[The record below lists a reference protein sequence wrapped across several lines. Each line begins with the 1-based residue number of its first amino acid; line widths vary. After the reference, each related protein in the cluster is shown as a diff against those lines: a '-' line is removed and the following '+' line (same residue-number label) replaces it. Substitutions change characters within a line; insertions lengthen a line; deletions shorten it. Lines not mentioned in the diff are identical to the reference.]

1 MSPSVVT
8 PPGVETVVFSEA
20 ELAATVRRL
29 AGEIARD
36 NAGASIHLVGVLK
49 GALFFLADLARAL
62 SPLIDIRIDTISVSS
77 YGNSQR
83 SSGEVRLL
91 KDTTES
97 VEGKNVIIVEDIVDN
112 GLTLDYLQSLL
123 RSRKP
128 ASLRTCVLLN
138 KPFRRQIT
146 VPLEYVGLACPDTF
160 VVGYGLDYQ
169 EKYRNLPYVAKL
181 ASGAFEAAG

>member
-123 RSRKP
+123 RSR
-128 ASLRTCVLLN
+128 L
-138 KPFRRQIT
+138 
-146 VPLEYVGLACPDTF
+146 
-160 VVGYGLDYQ
+160 
-169 EKYRNLPYVAKL
+169 
-181 ASGAFEAAG
+181 